1 MVENNLRSAFSLF
14 EQGSGTIVIAQVV
27 SIMAKTLRDMI
38 PKAEV
43 WREIVEGADTNKDGQ
58 INFEEFK

>member
-1 MVENNLRSAFSLF
+1 MVENNLRAAFCLF
-14 EQGSGTIVIAQVV
+14 EQGTGAIVIAQVV

-38 PKAEV
+38 PKEEV
-43 WREIVEGADTNKDGQ
+43 WKEIVEEADANKDGQ

>member
-1 MVENNLRSAFSLF
+1 M
-14 EQGSGTIVIAQVV
+14 IAQVV

-38 PKAEV
+38 PKEEV